1 MNRKT
6 VANQLPR
13 FVAPMLAKA
22 GRPFDSADYLFEIK
36 WDGTR
41 VLAAIDRGGYWLI
54 NRHGR
59 ERTEQYPEFAF
70 LREFPAG
77 TLLDGEMIVL
87 EGGKPAFGK
96 LLTREQTQD
105 PLKIR
110 MLARSLPAVYVV
122 FDLLYA
128 DYEPLFE
135 QPLERRRERL
145 QKLVEDHE
153 GSAIVFSAGVVGQGR
168 AFFEKACREGLEGVV
183 AKRRGSRY
191 RPGKRTDAWIK
202 IKPRNGAESIV
213 RGELLGAAAR
223 CFKKRIL

>member
-6 VANQLPR
+6 VANQLPC
-13 FVAPMLAKA
+13 FVAPMLARP

-41 VLAAIDRGGYWLI
+41 MLAAIDRGGYRLV

-59 ERTEQYPEFAF
+59 ERTAQYPESEC

-87 EGGKPAFGK
+87 QDSKPVFGK

-110 MLARSLPAVYVV
+110 MLARSLPAVYVA

-128 DYEPLFE
+128 DYEPLFQ

-153 GSAIVFSAGVVGQGR
+153 GSEIVFSAGVVGQGR
-168 AFFEKACREGLEGVV
+168 AFFEKVCREGLEGVV

-202 IKPRNGAESIV
+202 IKPRHGAESIA
-213 RGELLGAAAR
+213 GD
-223 CFKKRIL
+223 

>member
-13 FVAPMLAKA
+13 FVAPMLAKP
-22 GRPFDSADYLFEIK
+22 GRPFDSADHLFEIK

-41 VLAAIDRGGYWLI
+41 MLAAIDRGGYRLV

-59 ERTEQYPEFAF
+59 ERTAQYPEFEC

-77 TLLDGEMIVL
+77 MILDGEMIVL

-110 MLARSLPAVYVV
+110 MLARSLPAVYVA

-145 QKLVEDHE
+145 QKLVEEHKE
-153 GSAIVFSAGVVGQGR
+153 SEVVFSASVVGQGPDR
-168 AFFEKACREGLEGVV
+168 PSQRSLSSSRTPRGKHRFERWYLSQAFGDQTMRLDLIQQFP
-183 AKRRGSRY
+183 GSL
-191 RPGKRTDAWIK
+191 RT
-202 IKPRNGAESIV
+202 G
-213 RGELLGAAAR
+213 
-223 CFKKRIL
+223 